1 MLIHECEAI
10 AVRTFL
16 ETVGEVAPAAGLHW
30 CASIATSS
38 EDGQFWR
45 YASRFCI
52 RAGDG
57 LISKE
62 AVVPLF
68 EDGGCVHTRD
78 SLEEA
83 LLAAVT
89 ETALAVRG
97 PVEFTPSL
105 RPPPASDRLTA

>member
-16 ETVGEVAPAAGLHW
+16 DTVGDVAPAAGLHW

-38 EDGQFWR
+38 QDGHFWR
-45 YASRFCI
+45 YASTFCI
-52 RAGDG
+52 RAEDG
-57 LISKE
+57 LIMKQ
-62 AVVPLF
+62 AFVPLF
-68 EDGGCVHTRD
+68 EDGSCLHTRD

-105 RPPPASDRLTA
+105 RPPASDRLTA